1 MDGGSVFG
9 RKSAAKKRLA
19 APRSLKV
26 ASAGSGG
33 VTLRWAAPKGAK
45 PAYYVILRDG
55 KSLGKTSRSS
65 FTDTKVTAGKTYRYA
80 VRAYDKAKRAGA
92 LSPSIRATV
101 PKPAGAKPPG
111 TPGTSNPGAPI
122 AEVTPTPVPLKPTP
136 TPEPTV
142 TPTPSPYDTMT
153 EAMVDRLFWRAGFG
167 PTQEQRDAWVGKR
180 HADLVEWFLTTP
192 ESLDTRMKAPRTTA
206 GGPIDPLANEY
217 ELELEWLDRMQRAVN
232 PFVHRMAFYWHR
244 HWVISTNDGSVSDKW
259 CIAYR
264 NHLLE
269 YADFGKY
276 PEASFRQLAYEMTTR
291 SSAMSSYLNL
301 NANTKTKPNENYAR
315 EIMELFCLGPKD
327 PTGKDN
333 YTQTDIAE
341 LTKALTGWRL
351 NGTEFLAD
359 GVTDNPDYGKITFA
373 PSQFEMGVKKILLRE
388 IAAVSGST
396 NTTTNPAS
404 LQWGPSAVNQA
415 VDIVLEHP
423 QHAQFLIRKLWGEF
437 IAGPIPQAKL
447 DALSAEYRSSGYKL
461 KPLLR
466 GILLS
471 EEIFESLAEPNL
483 IKPPIVFMIGVLRQ
497 LGAPMKSSQ
506 LQGPMNNMQ
515 QRIYRPPNVAGWE
528 GGMSWLNTNTV
539 QGRFDAVRIAQYLRY
554 SAFYDTMPAPA
565 PAPAAGLNYPADVVG
580 ELPQA
585 AFERAYASVGRP
597 WISSATR
604 ERLLA
609 YAQTAITVAKQDG
622 KTADDQKS
630 RRQRFYALQ
639 AMILGGPDG
648 QVM

>member
-26 ASAGSGG
+26 VSAGPAG

-55 KSLGKTSRSS
+55 KSLGKTTRLS
-65 FTDTKVTAGKTYRYA
+65 FTDTRVKPERAYRYA

-92 LSPSIRATV
+92 LSPSVRAKV
-101 PKPAGAKPPG
+101 PKAGPAAPP
-111 TPGTSNPGAPI
+111 TPGTSNPGAPV
-122 AEVTPTPVPLKPTP
+122 AEVTPTPVPLVPQPTP
-136 TPEPTV
+136 

-153 EAMVDRLFWRAGFG
+153 VAMVDRLFWRAGFG
-167 PTQEQRDAWVGKR
+167 PTQGQRDAWVGKK
-180 HADLVEWFLTTP
+180 HSDLVDWLVSTP
-192 ESLDTRMKAPRTTA
+192 ESLDPTMPLPKTTT
-206 GGPIDPLANEY
+206 GVTTLDPFGSEV

-232 PFVHRMAFYWHR
+232 PLPQRMALYWHR
-244 HWVISTNDGSVSDKW
+244 HWVVSLSDGSVSDKW
-259 CIAYR
+259 AFAYR

-269 YADFGKY
+269 YADFGRF
-276 PEASFRQLAYEMTTR
+276 PDATFRRLAYEMTTKNA
-291 SSAMSSYLNL
+291 AMSSYLNL
-301 NANTKTKPNENYAR
+301 NANTRTRPNENYAR
-315 EIMELFCLGPKD
+315 EIMELFCLGPTD
-327 PTGKDN
+327 AAGNDN
-333 YTQTDIAE
+333 YKQEDIVGLTQAF
-341 LTKALTGWRL
+341 TGWRL
-351 NGTEFLAD
+351 NGTEFLTD
-359 GVTDNPDYGKITFA
+359 GVTPNPDYGKITFA
-373 PSQFEMGVKKILLRE
+373 PNQFEMAAKTILKRT
-388 IAAVSGST
+388 IAAVTGST

-447 DALSAEYRSSGYKL
+447 DALSAEYRANGYKL
-461 KPLLR
+461 KPLVR

-471 EEIFESLAEPNL
+471 TEIFESLEEPNL
-483 IKPPIVFMIGVLRQ
+483 IKPPIVYMVGVLRQ
-497 LGAPMKSSQ
+497 LGAPMKHTQ
-506 LQGPMNNMQ
+506 LQDPMNKMQ

-539 QGRFDAVRIAQYLRY
+539 QARFDMVRVAQYLRY
-554 SAFYDTMPAPA
+554 SNFYRNTETPVPPASV
-565 PAPAAGLNYPADVVG
+565 NYPADVVG
-580 ELPQA
+580 ETPQA
-585 AFERAYASVGRP
+585 AYERAYDSVGRP
-597 WISSATR
+597 WISAATR
-604 ERLLA
+604 DKLLA
-609 YAQTAITVAKQDG
+609 YAATLSAANQTG
-622 KTADDQKS
+622 TAATNVTA
-630 RRQRFYALQ
+630 RRTRFYALQ

>member
-26 ASAGSGG
+26 ASVGTGG

-55 KSLGKTSRSS
+55 KSLGRTTRSS

-80 VRAYDKAKRAGA
+80 IRAYDKAKRAGA
-92 LSPSIRATV
+92 LSSSVRVSV
-101 PKPAGAKPPG
+101 PKSKVAPPPG
-111 TPGTSNPGAPI
+111 NPGTSNPGAPI
-122 AEVTPTPVPLKPTP
+122 AEVTPTPVPFVPTP
-136 TPEPTV
+136 TVTPEP

-153 EAMVDRLFWRAGFG
+153 VAMVDRLFWRAGFG

-180 HADLVEWFLTTP
+180 HTDLVEFFLNTP
-192 ESLDTRMKAPRTTA
+192 ERLDERMKAPKTTL
-206 GGPIDPLANEY
+206 GGPIDVLASEV
-217 ELELEWLDRMQRAVN
+217 EMELEWLDRMQRAVN
-232 PFVHRMAFYWHR
+232 PFPQRLALYWHR
-244 HWVISTNDGSVSDKW
+244 HWVISTNDGSVSNKW
-259 CIAYR
+259 AVAYR
-264 NHLLE
+264 NHLLKFSDL
-269 YADFGKY
+269 AQY
-276 PEASFRQLAYEMTTR
+276 PNATFRQLAYEMTTENA
-291 SSAMSSYLNL
+291 AMSSYLNL

-327 PTGKDN
+327 PAGNDN
-333 YTQTDIAE
+333 YAQADIE
-341 LTKALTGWRL
+341 GLTKALTGWRL
-351 NGTEFLAD
+351 NGSEFLAD
-359 GVTDNPDYGKITFA
+359 KVTPNPDYGKITFA
-373 PSQFEMGVKKILLRE
+373 PNQFEMGAKTILGRVIAPVTGSNNPATATNLAWGP
-388 IAAVSGST
+388 AAV
-396 NTTTNPAS
+396 NA
-404 LQWGPSAVNQA
+404 A
-415 VDIVLEHP
+415 VDIVLEHA

-447 DALSAEYRSSGYKL
+447 DALSAEYRGNGYQL

-466 GILLS
+466 GILRS
-471 EEIFESLAEPNL
+471 TEIFESLEEPNL
-483 IKPPIVFMIGVLRQ
+483 IKPPIIYMVGVLRQ
-497 LGAPMKSSQ
+497 LDAPVKHTQ

-539 QGRFDAVRIAQYLRY
+539 QARFDTVRIAQYLKY
-554 SAFYDTMPAPA
+554 SNFYVNTETPV
-565 PAPAAGLNYPADVVG
+565 PAASVNYPADVVG
-580 ELPQA
+580 ETPQA
-585 AFERAYASVGRP
+585 ALDRAYASVNRP
-597 WISSATR
+597 WISTATR

-609 YAQTAITVAKQDG
+609 YAGTLTAANQNG
-622 KTADDQKS
+622 TAATNVTA
-630 RRQRFYALQ
+630 RRARFYALQ